1 MSWGSRQKTAIYV
14 HPYIYMLVT
23 STVYINGNDPGAL
36 RAHRAVTQTRPLV
49 PGVTD
54 EAVASLSR
62 TAAARLL

>member
-14 HPYIYMLVT
+14 HPHIYMLVT
-23 STVYINGNDPGAL
+23 STVNGNDPGAL